1 MKITFLGTSGS
12 MPTQS
17 RSSSCIAIKR
27 KGEIILLDCGEG
39 AQRRMVEARLGFRRP
54 TRIFVTH
61 LHGDHVLGLPGLL
74 QTMNLLGRERPL
86 HVYGPRGLTQFIEAF
101 SHSLG
106 GPGFPVHVHEILE
119 EGTIHEG
126 EEYDVVAVA
135 ADHEVVTWSYVLEEH
150 PRPGRFHPEKAKELG
165 VPLGPLWK
173 KLQRGEDVELEDG
186 TVVWS
191 GEVVGPPKKGLKVAY
206 SGDTRPNKAF
216 ARAVEGSDLIIHE
229 ATFDS
234 SLEEKAHENSH
245 STAAQAAEVAK
256 KAGASA
262 LVLTHISSRYP
273 DPGPLLEEAREIFPF
288 TLVAEDLMALD
299 VPVQEFKRAG

>member
-17 RSSSCIAIKR
+17 RGSSCIAIKR
-27 KGEIILLDCGEG
+27 KGEIILFDCGEG
-39 AQRRMVEARLGFRRP
+39 TQRRMVEARLGFRRP
-54 TRIFVTH
+54 TRIFITH

-101 SHSLG
+101 SNSLG
-106 GPGFPVHVHEILE
+106 GPGFPVHVYEILE
-119 EGTIHEG
+119 EGTIHKG
-126 EEYDVVAVA
+126 EEYDVVAIA
-135 ADHEVVTWSYVLEEH
+135 ADHEVVTWSYILEER
-150 PRPGRFHPEKAKELG
+150 PRPGRFHPENAKELG

-173 KLQRGEDVELEDG
+173 KLQRGEDVEREDG
-186 TVVWS
+186 TVGRS
-191 GEVVGPPKKGLKVAY
+191 GEVVGPLKKGLKVAY

-216 ARAVEGSDLIIHE
+216 TRAVEGSDLIIHE

-273 DPGPLLEEAREIFPF
+273 DPSPLLEEARAIFPF
-288 TLVAEDLMALD
+288 TLVAEDLMILE
-299 VPVQEFKRAG
+299 VPVQEFTRAG